1 MNSKLILGT
10 VQFGLH
16 YGVNNTA
23 GKPSKEN
30 IKSIL
35 DLAYNSGIQL
45 LDTAEA
51 YGDSQ
56 SKIGEYHKNSTNKF
70 NIITKFS
77 SNIEGLSLNIA
88 ERVYNNLKIL
98 DVDKLYCYM
107 FHSFDDFNKYFEKYR
122 KDLLILK
129 RDGIINN
136 IGVSLYSNDEIESIL
151 KFNEI
156 TLVQLPFNL
165 LDNNNKRGYILKKAK
180 AKGIEIHT
188 RSAFLQGLFFKQIDS
203 ITGNLVNLKSDLKKI
218 KGIVNSNEQVMASF
232 ALNYPMSKHYID
244 KVLMGVDSVDQ
255 LRENI
260 KFLDTSKIEAAFKKI
275 DKIEV
280 ENEKLLNPSLWKM

>member
-10 VQFGLH
+10 VQFGLD
-16 YGVNNTA
+16 YGINNTK

-35 DLAYNSGIQL
+35 DSAYNSGIQL

-56 SKIGEYHKNSTNKF
+56 NKIGEYHNNSTNKF
-70 NIITKFS
+70 NVITKFS
-77 SNIEGLSLNIA
+77 PTKKGFSLNII

-107 FHSFDDFNKYFEKYR
+107 FHSYSDFNNYFEKYR
-122 KDLLILK
+122 EDLLILK

-136 IGVSLYSNDEIESIL
+136 IGVSLYSNDEFESVL
-151 KFNEI
+151 EFNEI
-156 TLVQLPFNL
+156 TLIQLPFNL
-165 LDNNNKRGYILKKAK
+165 LDNKNKRGNILKKAK

-188 RSAFLQGLFFKQIDS
+188 RSVFLQGLFFKNTS
-203 ITGNLVNLKSDLKKI
+203 ELVIKI
-218 KGIVNSNEQVMASF
+218 KPLRPYLNSLNDLCDEDYKMNDL
-232 ALNYPMSKHYID
+232 ALNYVCNQKNID
-244 KVLMGVDSVDQ
+244 KVLIGVDNVHQ
-255 LRENI
+255 LESNI
-260 KFLDTSKIEAAFKKI
+260 LSEKKNIGKELIKNIEAIYVKETKI
-275 DKIEV
+275 
-280 ENEKLLNPSLWKM
+280 LNPSNW

>member
-10 VQFGLH
+10 VQFGLD

-35 DLAYNSGIQL
+35 DTAYNSGIQL

-56 SKIGEYHKNSTNKF
+56 NKIGEYHNNSTNKF
-70 NIITKFS
+70 NVITKFS
-77 SNIEGLSLNIA
+77 SNAEGFSLNII

-136 IGVSLYSNDEIESIL
+136 IGVSLYSNDELESVL

-165 LDNNNKRGYILKKAK
+165 LDNNNKRGNIIKKVK

-188 RSAFLQGLFFKQIDS
+188 RSAFLQGLFFKNTS
-203 ITGNLVNLKSDLKKI
+203 EFTVKI
-218 KGIVNSNEQVMASF
+218 KPLEPYLNLLNDLCDEDYKMNDL
-232 ALNYPMSKHYID
+232 ALNYVCNQKNID
-244 KVLMGVDSVDQ
+244 KVLIGVDNVHQ
-255 LRENI
+255 LESNILSEKKNI
-260 KFLDTSKIEAAFKKI
+260 KKELTNNIEAI
-275 DKIEV
+275 DV
-280 ENEKLLNPSLWKM
+280 EETKLLNPSNW

>member
-10 VQFGLH
+10 VQFGLD

-35 DLAYNSGIQL
+35 DSAYNSGIQL

-56 SKIGEYHKNSTNKF
+56 NKIGEYHNNSTNKF
-70 NIITKFS
+70 NVITKFS
-77 SNIEGLSLNIA
+77 SNTEGLSLNIV

-136 IGVSLYSNDEIESIL
+136 IGVSLYSNDEFESVL
-151 KFNEI
+151 EFNEI
-156 TLVQLPFNL
+156 TLIQLPFNL
-165 LDNNNKRGYILKKAK
+165 LDNKNKRGNILKKAK

-188 RSAFLQGLFFKQIDS
+188 RSVFLQGLFFKNTSELTI
-203 ITGNLVNLKSDLKKI
+203 KI
-218 KGIVNSNEQVMASF
+218 KPLRPYLNSLNDLCDEDYKMNDL
-232 ALNYPMSKHYID
+232 ALNYVCNQKNID
-244 KVLMGVDSVDQ
+244 KVLIGVDNVHQ
-255 LRENI
+255 LESNI
-260 KFLDTSKIEAAFKKI
+260 LSEKKKIEKELIKKIEAIDVKETKI
-275 DKIEV
+275 
-280 ENEKLLNPSLWKM
+280 LNPSNW

>member
-10 VQFGLH
+10 VQFGLD

-35 DLAYNSGIQL
+35 DSAYNSGIKL

-56 SKIGEYHKNSTNKF
+56 NKLGEYHSNSTNKF
-70 NIITKFS
+70 NVITKFS
-77 SNIEGLSLNIA
+77 SNTEGFSLNII

-98 DVDKLYCYM
+98 GVDNLYCYM
-107 FHSFDDFNKYFEKYR
+107 FHSFDDFNKFFEKYR

-136 IGVSLYSNDEIESIL
+136 IGVSLYSNDELESVL
-151 KFNEI
+151 KFDEI
-156 TLVQLPFNL
+156 TLIQLPFNL
-165 LDNNNKRGYILKKAK
+165 LDNNNKRGDILKIAK

-188 RSAFLQGLFFKQIDS
+188 RSVFLQGLFFKK
-203 ITGNLVNLKSDLKKI
+203 TTEFTAKI
-218 KGIVNSNEQVMASF
+218 KPLGHHLNSLNDLCDEGYKMNDL
-232 ALNYPMSKHYID
+232 ALNYVCSQKNID
-244 KVLMGVDSVDQ
+244 KVLIGVDNVNQ
-255 LRENI
+255 LESNI
-260 KFLDTSKIEAAFKKI
+260 LSEKKYILKELIKKIESINVK
-275 DKIEV
+275 ET
-280 ENEKLLNPSLWKM
+280 KLLNPSNW

>member
-10 VQFGLH
+10 VQFGLD
-16 YGVNNTA
+16 YGVNNTS

-35 DLAYNSGIQL
+35 DFAYNSGIQL

-56 SKIGEYHKNSTNKF
+56 NKIGEYHNNSTNKF
-70 NIITKFS
+70 NVITKFN
-77 SNIEGLSLNIA
+77 SNTEGFSLNII

-136 IGVSLYSNDEIESIL
+136 IGVSLYSNDELESVL

-165 LDNNNKRGYILKKAK
+165 LDNNNKRGNIIKKAK

-188 RSAFLQGLFFKQIDS
+188 RSAFLQGLFFKNTS
-203 ITGNLVNLKSDLKKI
+203 EFTVKI
-218 KGIVNSNEQVMASF
+218 KPLGPYLNLLNDLCDEHYKMNDL
-232 ALNYPMSKHYID
+232 ALNYVCNQKNID
-244 KVLMGVDSVDQ
+244 KVLIGVDNVQQ
-255 LRENI
+255 LASNMLSE
-260 KFLDTSKIEAAFKKI
+260 KKMI
-275 DKIEV
+275 TKELTNNIEV
-280 ENEKLLNPSLWKM
+280 IDVKETKLLNPSNW

>member
-1 MNSKLILGT
+1 MSSKLILGT
-10 VQFGLH
+10 VQFGLD

-35 DLAYNSGIQL
+35 DSAYNSGIQL

-56 SKIGEYHKNSTNKF
+56 NKIGEYHNNSTNKF
-70 NIITKFS
+70 NVITKFS
-77 SNIEGLSLNIA
+77 SNTKGFSLNII
-88 ERVYNNLKIL
+88 ERVCNNLKIL

-136 IGVSLYSNDEIESIL
+136 IGVSLYANEELERVL
-151 KFNEI
+151 KFDEI

-165 LDNNNKRGYILKKAK
+165 LDNNNKRGNILKKAK
-180 AKGIEIHT
+180 VKGIEIHT
-188 RSAFLQGLFFKQIDS
+188 RSVFLQGLFFKNTS
-203 ITGNLVNLKSDLKKI
+203 EFAVKI
-218 KGIVNSNEQVMASF
+218 KPLEPYLNLLNDLCDEDYKMNDL
-232 ALNYPMSKHYID
+232 ALNYVCNQKNID
-244 KVLMGVDSVDQ
+244 KVLIGVDNVHQ
-255 LRENI
+255 LESNI
-260 KFLDTSKIEAAFKKI
+260 LSAKKYMKKELINNIEAI
-275 DKIEV
+275 DVQET
-280 ENEKLLNPSLWKM
+280 KLLNPSNW

>member
-1 MNSKLILGT
+1 MISKLILGT
-10 VQFGLH
+10 VQFGLN
-16 YGVNNTA
+16 YGINNTA

-35 DLAYNSGIQL
+35 DSAYNSGIQL

-56 SKIGEYHKNSTNKF
+56 NKIGEYHNNSTNKF
-70 NIITKFS
+70 NVITKFS
-77 SNIEGLSLNIA
+77 SNTKGFSLNII

-136 IGVSLYSNDEIESIL
+136 IGVSLYSNDELESVL

-165 LDNNNKRGYILKKAK
+165 LDNNNKRGNIIKKAK

-188 RSAFLQGLFFKQIDS
+188 RSAFLQGLFFKNTS
-203 ITGNLVNLKSDLKKI
+203 EFTVKI
-218 KGIVNSNEQVMASF
+218 KPLEPYLNLLNDLCDEDYKMNDL
-232 ALNYPMSKHYID
+232 ALNYVCNQKNID
-244 KVLMGVDSVDQ
+244 KVLIGVDNVHQ
-255 LRENI
+255 LESNILSEKKNI
-260 KFLDTSKIEAAFKKI
+260 KKELTNNIEAI
-275 DKIEV
+275 DV
-280 ENEKLLNPSLWKM
+280 EEIKLLNPSNW

>member
-10 VQFGLH
+10 VQFGLD

-23 GKPSKEN
+23 GKPSEEN

-35 DLAYNSGIQL
+35 DSAYNSGIQL

-56 SKIGEYHKNSTNKF
+56 NTIGEYHNNSTNKF
-70 NIITKFS
+70 NVITKFS
-77 SNIEGLSLNIA
+77 SNTEGFSLNII

-136 IGVSLYSNDEIESIL
+136 IGVSLYSNDELESVL

-165 LDNNNKRGYILKKAK
+165 LDNNNKRGNIIKKAK

-188 RSAFLQGLFFKQIDS
+188 RSAFLQGLFFKNTNEFS
-203 ITGNLVNLKSDLKKI
+203 VKI
-218 KGIVNSNEQVMASF
+218 KPLETYLNLLNDLCDEDYKMNDL
-232 ALNYPMSKHYID
+232 ALNYVCNQKNID
-244 KVLMGVDSVDQ
+244 KVLIGVDNVQQ
-255 LRENI
+255 LESNI
-260 KFLDTSKIEAAFKKI
+260 LSEKKHIEKELTNN
-275 DKIEV
+275 IEV
-280 ENEKLLNPSLWKM
+280 IDVKETKLLNPSNW

>member
-10 VQFGLH
+10 VQFGLN
-16 YGVNNTA
+16 YGVNNSA

-35 DLAYNSGIQL
+35 DTAYNSGIQL

-56 SKIGEYHKNSTNKF
+56 NKIGEYHNNSTNKF
-70 NIITKFS
+70 NVITKFS
-77 SNIEGLSLNIA
+77 SNTEGFSLNII

-122 KDLLILK
+122 KDLLTLK

-136 IGVSLYSNDEIESIL
+136 IGVSLYSNDELESVL

-165 LDNNNKRGYILKKAK
+165 LDNNNKRGNIIKKAK

-188 RSAFLQGLFFKQIDS
+188 RSAFLQGLFFKNTS
-203 ITGNLVNLKSDLKKI
+203 EFTVKI
-218 KGIVNSNEQVMASF
+218 KPLEPYLNLLNDLCDEDYKMNDL
-232 ALNYPMSKHYID
+232 ALNYVCNQKNID
-244 KVLMGVDSVDQ
+244 KVLIGVDNVHQ
-255 LRENI
+255 LESNILSEKKNI
-260 KFLDTSKIEAAFKKI
+260 KKELINNIEAI
-275 DKIEV
+275 DV
-280 ENEKLLNPSLWKM
+280 EETKLLNPSNW

>member
-10 VQFGLH
+10 VQFGLD

-35 DLAYNSGIQL
+35 DSAYNSGIQL

-56 SKIGEYHKNSTNKF
+56 NKIGEYHNNSTNKF
-70 NIITKFS
+70 NVITKFS
-77 SNIEGLSLNIA
+77 SNTEGFSLNII

-122 KDLLILK
+122 KDLLTLK

-136 IGVSLYSNDEIESIL
+136 IGVSLYSNDELESVL

-165 LDNNNKRGYILKKAK
+165 LDNNNKRGNIIKKAK

-188 RSAFLQGLFFKQIDS
+188 RSAFLQGLFFKNTS
-203 ITGNLVNLKSDLKKI
+203 EFTVKI
-218 KGIVNSNEQVMASF
+218 KPLEPYLNLLNDLCDEDYKMNDL
-232 ALNYPMSKHYID
+232 ALNYVCNQKNID
-244 KVLMGVDSVDQ
+244 KVLIGVDNVHQ
-255 LRENI
+255 LESNILSEKKNI
-260 KFLDTSKIEAAFKKI
+260 KKELTNNIEAI
-275 DKIEV
+275 DV
-280 ENEKLLNPSLWKM
+280 EETKLLNPSNW

>member
-10 VQFGLH
+10 VQFGLD
-16 YGVNNTA
+16 YGVNNTS

-35 DLAYNSGIQL
+35 DSAYNSGVQL

-56 SKIGEYHKNSTNKF
+56 NKIGEYHNNSTNKF
-70 NIITKFS
+70 NVITKFS
-77 SNIEGLSLNIA
+77 SNAGEFSLNII
-88 ERVYNNLKIL
+88 ERVFNNLKIL

-136 IGVSLYSNDEIESIL
+136 IGVSLYSNDELESVL

-165 LDNNNKRGYILKKAK
+165 LDNNNKRGNILKKAK
-180 AKGIEIHT
+180 LKGIEIHT
-188 RSAFLQGLFFKQIDS
+188 RSAFLQGLFFKNTSELTI
-203 ITGNLVNLKSDLKKI
+203 KI
-218 KGIVNSNEQVMASF
+218 KPLEPYLNSLNDLCDEDYKMNDL
-232 ALNYPMSKHYID
+232 ALNYVCNQKNID
-244 KVLMGVDSVDQ
+244 KVLIGVDNVQQ
-255 LRENI
+255 LESNILSEKKNI
-260 KFLDTSKIEAAFKKI
+260 KKELTNNIESI
-275 DKIEV
+275 DVKET
-280 ENEKLLNPSLWKM
+280 KLLNPSNW

>member
-10 VQFGLH
+10 VQFGLD
-16 YGVNNTA
+16 YGVNNTS

-35 DLAYNSGIQL
+35 DFAYNSGIQL

-56 SKIGEYHKNSTNKF
+56 NKIGEYHNNSTNKF
-70 NIITKFS
+70 NVITKFS
-77 SNIEGLSLNIA
+77 SNTEGFSLNII

-136 IGVSLYSNDEIESIL
+136 IGVSLYSNDELESVL

-165 LDNNNKRGYILKKAK
+165 LDNNNKRGNIIKKAK

-188 RSAFLQGLFFKQIDS
+188 RSAFLQGLFFKNTS
-203 ITGNLVNLKSDLKKI
+203 EFTVKI
-218 KGIVNSNEQVMASF
+218 KPLGPYLNLLNDLCDEHYKMNDL
-232 ALNYPMSKHYID
+232 ALNYVCNQKNID
-244 KVLMGVDSVDQ
+244 KVLIGVDNVQQ
-255 LRENI
+255 LASNMLSE
-260 KFLDTSKIEAAFKKI
+260 KKMI
-275 DKIEV
+275 TKELTNNIEV
-280 ENEKLLNPSLWKM
+280 IDVKETKLLNPSNW

>member
-10 VQFGLH
+10 VQFGLN

-35 DLAYNSGIQL
+35 DSAYNSGIQL

-56 SKIGEYHKNSTNKF
+56 NTIGEYHNNSTNKF
-70 NIITKFS
+70 NVITKFS
-77 SNIEGLSLNIA
+77 SNTEGFSLNII

-136 IGVSLYSNDEIESIL
+136 IGVSLYSNDELESVL

-165 LDNNNKRGYILKKAK
+165 LDNNNKRGNIIKKAK

-188 RSAFLQGLFFKQIDS
+188 RSAFLQGLFFKNTS
-203 ITGNLVNLKSDLKKI
+203 EFTVKI
-218 KGIVNSNEQVMASF
+218 KPLEPYLNLLNDLCDEDYKMNDL
-232 ALNYPMSKHYID
+232 ALNYVCNQKNID
-244 KVLMGVDSVDQ
+244 KVLIGVDNVHQ
-255 LRENI
+255 LESNILSEKKNI
-260 KFLDTSKIEAAFKKI
+260 KKELTNN
-275 DKIEV
+275 IEV
-280 ENEKLLNPSLWKM
+280 IDVKETKLLNPSNW

>member
-10 VQFGLH
+10 VQFGLN
-16 YGVNNTA
+16 YGINNTA

-35 DLAYNSGIQL
+35 DSAYNSGIKL

-56 SKIGEYHKNSTNKF
+56 NKIGEYHNNSTNKF
-70 NIITKFS
+70 NVITKFS
-77 SNIEGLSLNIA
+77 SNTEGFSLNII
-88 ERVYNNLKIL
+88 ERVHNNLKIL
-98 DVDKLYCYM
+98 DVDKLHCYM

-136 IGVSLYSNDEIESIL
+136 IGVSLYSNDELESVL
-151 KFNEI
+151 KFDEI
-156 TLVQLPFNL
+156 TLIQLPFNL
-165 LDNNNKRGYILKKAK
+165 LDNNNKRGDILKKAK

-188 RSAFLQGLFFKQIDS
+188 RSAFLQGLFFMNTSKLTIRIKPLGS
-203 ITGNLVNLKSDLKKI
+203 YLNSLNDLCDEYYKM
-218 KGIVNSNEQVMASF
+218 NDL
-232 ALNYPMSKHYID
+232 ALNYVCNNKNID
-244 KVLMGVDSVDQ
+244 KVLIGVDNVHQ
-255 LRENI
+255 LASNLLSEKKMIQKKII
-260 KFLDTSKIEAAFKKI
+260 KQIEAVDVK
-275 DKIEV
+275 ET
-280 ENEKLLNPSLWKM
+280 ELLNPSNW

>member
-10 VQFGLH
+10 VQFGLN
-16 YGVNNTA
+16 YGVNNTT

-35 DLAYNSGIQL
+35 DSAYNSGVQL

-56 SKIGEYHKNSTNKF
+56 NKIGEYHNNSTNKF
-70 NIITKFS
+70 NVITKFS
-77 SNIEGLSLNIA
+77 SNTEGFSLNII
-88 ERVYNNLKIL
+88 ERVHNNLKIL
-98 DVDKLYCYM
+98 DIDKLYCYM
-107 FHSFDDFNKYFEKYR
+107 FHSFDDFKKYFEKYR

-136 IGVSLYSNDEIESIL
+136 IGVSLYSNDELESVL

-165 LDNNNKRGYILKKAK
+165 LDNNNKRGNIIKKAK

-188 RSAFLQGLFFKQIDS
+188 RSAFLQGLFFKNTNEFS
-203 ITGNLVNLKSDLKKI
+203 VKI
-218 KGIVNSNEQVMASF
+218 KPLETYLNLLNDLCDEDYKMNDL
-232 ALNYPMSKHYID
+232 ALNYVCNQKNID
-244 KVLMGVDSVDQ
+244 KVLIGVDNVQQ
-255 LRENI
+255 LESNI
-260 KFLDTSKIEAAFKKI
+260 LSEKKHIEKELTNN
-275 DKIEV
+275 IEV
-280 ENEKLLNPSLWKM
+280 IDVKETKLLNPSNW

>member
-10 VQFGLH
+10 VQFGLN
-16 YGVNNTA
+16 YGINNTA

-35 DLAYNSGIQL
+35 DSAYNSGIQL

-56 SKIGEYHKNSTNKF
+56 NKIGEYHNNSTNKF
-70 NIITKFS
+70 NVITKFS
-77 SNIEGLSLNIA
+77 YNTEGFSLNII

-136 IGVSLYSNDEIESIL
+136 IGVSLYSNDELESVL

-165 LDNNNKRGYILKKAK
+165 LDNNNKRGDIIKKAK

-188 RSAFLQGLFFKQIDS
+188 RSAFLQGLFFKNTS
-203 ITGNLVNLKSDLKKI
+203 ELANKI
-218 KGIVNSNEQVMASF
+218 KPLGSYLNSLNDLCDEDYKMNDL
-232 ALNYPMSKHYID
+232 ALNYVCNQKNID
-244 KVLMGVDSVDQ
+244 KVLIGVDNVQQ
-255 LRENI
+255 LESNI
-260 KFLDTSKIEAAFKKI
+260 LSEKIYIKKELTNNIEAI
-275 DKIEV
+275 DVKET
-280 ENEKLLNPSLWKM
+280 ELLNPSNW

>member
-16 YGVNNTA
+16 YGVNNTE

-35 DLAYNSGIQL
+35 DSAYNSGIQL

-56 SKIGEYHKNSTNKF
+56 NTIGEYHNNSTNKF
-70 NIITKFS
+70 NVITKFS
-77 SNIEGLSLNIA
+77 SNTEGFSLNII

-136 IGVSLYSNDEIESIL
+136 IGVSLYSNDELESVL

-165 LDNNNKRGYILKKAK
+165 LDNNNKRGNIIKKAK

-188 RSAFLQGLFFKQIDS
+188 RSAFLQGLFFKNTS
-203 ITGNLVNLKSDLKKI
+203 ELKI
-218 KGIVNSNEQVMASF
+218 KIKPLGPYLNLLNDLCDEHYKMNDL
-232 ALNYPMSKHYID
+232 ALNYVCNQKNID
-244 KVLMGVDSVDQ
+244 KVLIGVDNVHQ
-255 LRENI
+255 LESNILSEKKNI
-260 KFLDTSKIEAAFKKI
+260 KKELTNNIEAI
-275 DKIEV
+275 DV
-280 ENEKLLNPSLWKM
+280 EETKLLNPSNW

>member
-10 VQFGLH
+10 VQFGLN
-16 YGVNNTA
+16 YGINNTA

-35 DLAYNSGIQL
+35 DSAYNSGIQL
-45 LDTAEA
+45 LDTAEG

-56 SKIGEYHKNSTNKF
+56 NKIGEYHNNSTNKF
-70 NIITKFS
+70 NVITKFS
-77 SNIEGLSLNIA
+77 SNAEGFSLNII
-88 ERVYNNLKIL
+88 ERVHNNLKIL

-107 FHSFDDFNKYFEKYR
+107 FHSFDDFKKYFEKYR

-136 IGVSLYSNDEIESIL
+136 IGVSLYSNDELESVL

-165 LDNNNKRGYILKKAK
+165 LDNNNKRGNIIKKAK

-188 RSAFLQGLFFKQIDS
+188 RSAFLQGLFFKNTS
-203 ITGNLVNLKSDLKKI
+203 EFSVKI
-218 KGIVNSNEQVMASF
+218 KPLEPYLNLLNDLCDEDYKMNDL
-232 ALNYPMSKHYID
+232 ALNYVCNQKNID
-244 KVLMGVDSVDQ
+244 KVLIGVDNVQQ
-255 LRENI
+255 LESNI
-260 KFLDTSKIEAAFKKI
+260 LSEKKHIEKELTKNIEAI
-275 DKIEV
+275 DVKET
-280 ENEKLLNPSLWKM
+280 KLLNPSNW

>member
-10 VQFGLH
+10 VQFGLN
-16 YGVNNTA
+16 YGVNNSA

-35 DLAYNSGIQL
+35 DSAYNSGIQL

-56 SKIGEYHKNSTNKF
+56 NKIGEYHNNSTNKF
-70 NIITKFS
+70 NVITKFS
-77 SNIEGLSLNIA
+77 SNTEGFSLNII

-122 KDLLILK
+122 KDLLTLK
-129 RDGIINN
+129 KDGIINN
-136 IGVSLYSNDEIESIL
+136 IGVSLYSNDELESVL

-165 LDNNNKRGYILKKAK
+165 LDNNNKRGNILKKAK

-188 RSAFLQGLFFKQIDS
+188 RSVFLQGLFFKNTSKLTIRIKPLGS
-203 ITGNLVNLKSDLKKI
+203 YLNSLNDLCDEDYKM
-218 KGIVNSNEQVMASF
+218 NDL
-232 ALNYPMSKHYID
+232 ALNYVCNQKNID
-244 KVLMGVDSVDQ
+244 KVLIGVDNVQQ
-255 LRENI
+255 LESNI
-260 KFLDTSKIEAAFKKI
+260 LSEKKYIQEELTKKIEAI
-275 DKIEV
+275 DVKET
-280 ENEKLLNPSLWKM
+280 ELLNPSNW

>member
-10 VQFGLH
+10 VQFGLN
-16 YGVNNTA
+16 YGINNTA

-35 DLAYNSGIQL
+35 DSAYNSGIKL

-56 SKIGEYHKNSTNKF
+56 NKIGEYHNNSANKF
-70 NIITKFS
+70 NLITKFS
-77 SNIEGLSLNIA
+77 SNTEGFSLNII

-136 IGVSLYSNDEIESIL
+136 IGVSLYSNDELESVL

-165 LDNNNKRGYILKKAK
+165 LDNNNKRGNIIKKAK

-188 RSAFLQGLFFKQIDS
+188 RSAFLQGLFFKNTNEFS
-203 ITGNLVNLKSDLKKI
+203 VKI
-218 KGIVNSNEQVMASF
+218 KPLEPYLNLLNDLCDEDYKMNDL
-232 ALNYPMSKHYID
+232 ALNYVCNQKNID
-244 KVLMGVDSVDQ
+244 KVLIGVDNVQQ
-255 LRENI
+255 LESNI
-260 KFLDTSKIEAAFKKI
+260 LSEKKHIEKELTNN
-275 DKIEV
+275 IEV
-280 ENEKLLNPSLWKM
+280 IDVKETKLLNPSNW

>member
-10 VQFGLH
+10 VQFGLN
-16 YGVNNTA
+16 YGVNNSA

-35 DLAYNSGIQL
+35 DSAYNSGIQL

-56 SKIGEYHKNSTNKF
+56 NKIGEYHNNSTNKF
-70 NIITKFS
+70 NVITKFS
-77 SNIEGLSLNIA
+77 SNTEGFSLNII

-122 KDLLILK
+122 KDLLTLK

-136 IGVSLYSNDEIESIL
+136 IGVSLYSNDELESVL

-165 LDNNNKRGYILKKAK
+165 LDNNNKRGNIIKKAK

-188 RSAFLQGLFFKQIDS
+188 RSAFLQGLFFKNTS
-203 ITGNLVNLKSDLKKI
+203 EFTVKI
-218 KGIVNSNEQVMASF
+218 KPLEPYLNLLNDLCDEDYKMNDL
-232 ALNYPMSKHYID
+232 ALNYVCNQKNID
-244 KVLMGVDSVDQ
+244 KVLIGVDNVHQ
-255 LRENI
+255 LESNILSEKKNI
-260 KFLDTSKIEAAFKKI
+260 KKELINNIEAI
-275 DKIEV
+275 DV
-280 ENEKLLNPSLWKM
+280 EETKLLNPSNW

>member
-35 DLAYNSGIQL
+35 DSAYNSGIQL

-56 SKIGEYHKNSTNKF
+56 NTIGEYHNNSTNKF
-70 NIITKFS
+70 NVITKFS
-77 SNIEGLSLNIA
+77 SNSEGVSLNII

-98 DVDKLYCYM
+98 DIDKLYCYM

-136 IGVSLYSNDEIESIL
+136 IGVSLYSNDELESVL

-165 LDNNNKRGYILKKAK
+165 LDNNNKRGNIIKKAK

-188 RSAFLQGLFFKQIDS
+188 RSTFLQGLFFKYTS
-203 ITGNLVNLKSDLKKI
+203 ELKI
-218 KGIVNSNEQVMASF
+218 KIKPLGPYLNLLNDLCDEHYKMNDL
-232 ALNYPMSKHYID
+232 ALNYVCNQKNID
-244 KVLMGVDSVDQ
+244 KVLIGVDNVHQ
-255 LRENI
+255 LESNILSEKKNI
-260 KFLDTSKIEAAFKKI
+260 KKELTNNIEAI
-275 DKIEV
+275 DV
-280 ENEKLLNPSLWKM
+280 EETKLLDPSNW

>member
-10 VQFGLH
+10 VQFGLN
-16 YGVNNTA
+16 YGINNIV
-23 GKPSKEN
+23 GKPSKKN

-35 DLAYNSGIQL
+35 DSAYNNGIQL

-56 SKIGEYHKNSTNKF
+56 NKIGEYHNNSTNKF
-70 NIITKFS
+70 NVITKFN
-77 SNIEGLSLNIA
+77 SNTEGFSLNII

-136 IGVSLYSNDEIESIL
+136 IGVSLYSNDELESVL

-165 LDNNNKRGYILKKAK
+165 LDNNNKRGNIIKKAK

-188 RSAFLQGLFFKQIDS
+188 RSAFLQGLFFKNTS
-203 ITGNLVNLKSDLKKI
+203 EFTVKI
-218 KGIVNSNEQVMASF
+218 KPLGPYLNLLNDLCDEHYKMNDL
-232 ALNYPMSKHYID
+232 ALNYVCNQKNID
-244 KVLMGVDSVDQ
+244 KVLIGVDNVQQ
-255 LRENI
+255 LASNMLSE
-260 KFLDTSKIEAAFKKI
+260 KKMI
-275 DKIEV
+275 TKELTNNIEV
-280 ENEKLLNPSLWKM
+280 IDVKETKLLNPSNW

>member
-10 VQFGLH
+10 VQFGLN
-16 YGVNNTA
+16 YGVNNSA

-35 DLAYNSGIQL
+35 DSAYNSGIQL

-56 SKIGEYHKNSTNKF
+56 NKIGEYHNNSTNKF
-70 NIITKFS
+70 NVITKFS
-77 SNIEGLSLNIA
+77 SNAEGFSLNII
-88 ERVYNNLKIL
+88 ERVYNDLKIL

-122 KDLLILK
+122 KDLLTLK

-136 IGVSLYSNDEIESIL
+136 IGVSLYSNDELESVL

-165 LDNNNKRGYILKKAK
+165 LDNNNKRGNIIKKAK

-188 RSAFLQGLFFKQIDS
+188 RSAFLQGLFFKNTS
-203 ITGNLVNLKSDLKKI
+203 EFTVKI
-218 KGIVNSNEQVMASF
+218 KPLEPYLNLLNDLCDEDYKMNDL
-232 ALNYPMSKHYID
+232 ALNYVCNQKNID
-244 KVLMGVDSVDQ
+244 KVLIGVDNVHQ
-255 LRENI
+255 LESNI
-260 KFLDTSKIEAAFKKI
+260 LSEKKMI
-275 DKIEV
+275 TKELTNNIEV
-280 ENEKLLNPSLWKM
+280 IDVKETKLLHPSNW